1 MLFDLQGKRVRCW
14 TSRGH
19 HYLGHVRREDE
30 TFLLLDDERTGQS
43 VLLRKDELDRA
54 QEEAA

>member
-30 TFLLLDDERTGQS
+30 NFLLLDDERTGQS
-43 VLLRKDELDRA
+43 VLLRKDELDRVV
-54 QEEAA
+54 EEA